1 ATGTAARPGGAG
13 GLLPRPDSPRR
24 GRRGT
29 PGHHPA
35 RPGCQ
40 HHCVRVVAGSAK
52 GRRLQAPP
60 GRDVR
65 PTSDRVREAVFS
77 SLASMEAVE
86 GASVL
91 DLFAGTGALGIEALS
106 RGAATA
112 TFVDDDPRAVA
123 AVALI
128 PGSFD
133 PVTNGHLDIIER
145 TAVHFDEVIVA
156 VIRNPQKTQALFSL
170 EDRQAMLVELT
181 GHLTNVRIDFFKG
194 LLVDFATEHGV

>member
-1 ATGTAARPGGAG
+1 M
-13 GLLPRPDSPRR
+13 
-24 GRRGT
+24 
-29 PGHHPA
+29 
-35 RPGCQ
+35 
-40 HHCVRVVAGSAK
+40 RVVAGSAK

-123 AVALI
+123 AVKANLASTGLDGGTVVRADALRWLEGA
-128 PGSFD
+128 PAFD
-133 PVTNGHLDIIER
+133 L
-145 TAVHFDEVIVA
+145 A
-156 VIRNPQKTQALFSL
+156 
-170 EDRQAMLVELT
+170 
-181 GHLTNVRIDFFKG
+181 
-194 LLVDFATEHGV
+194 LVDPPYEFDAWDDLLGRLRASVLVAESDREVGVGPGWRVVRSRRYGGTVVTLAAHE

>member
-123 AVALI
+123 AVKANLASTGLDGGTVVRADALRWLEGA
-128 PGSFD
+128 PAFD
-133 PVTNGHLDIIER
+133 L
-145 TAVHFDEVIVA
+145 A
-156 VIRNPQKTQALFSL
+156 
-170 EDRQAMLVELT
+170 
-181 GHLTNVRIDFFKG
+181 
-194 LLVDFATEHGV
+194 LVD